1 MPVLEGFRINMPTC
15 EIIAIGTELL
25 LGEIQDTNSRFL
37 ARFLKDYGI
46 DLYRVTIVGDN
57 IQRIA
62 TAIQESMKRS
72 QIVITSGGLGPTVD
86 DPTRNAVALALGVE
100 TEFRPELWEQI
111 KARFIRFGRN
121 ATENNRTQAFIP
133 KGAIPIEN
141 PVGTAPAFAFDST
154 DSVVISLPG
163 VPRELEFLIENSV
176 LPYLKNRFDLQ
187 GIIKIKV
194 LHSSGVG
201 ESQVDEWVADLETIA
216 NPTVG
221 LLAHPGQTD
230 IRVTAKAGSKEEADR
245 MILEVSNEIKRRL
258 GENIFGEDSETL
270 TEVVI
275 KRLKAR
281 NWKIV
286 MLEHGTQ
293 GKLKERLEKV
303 ADFSSLLHAE
313 IFTGD
318 RQNLAAETETLRIKY
333 SADVSLDIMV
343 EPDELYQNLTA
354 HLRIPALNVD
364 KSQKYSA
371 TPASQ
376 ALWLS
381 NLALDFVRRNIPEIK
396 GKA

>member
-1 MPVLEGFRINMPTC
+1 MPTC